1 MTTNTPKQKNM
12 NKSRKDK
19 KREKVMGQII
29 DWMCKDVDW
38 ELKRKLDKLQEY
50 ENKVNP
56 LGLWRVEWKNK

>member
-1 MTTNTPKQKNM
+1 MTKPT
-12 NKSRKDK
+12 K
-19 KREKVMGQII
+19 KEIEKIMGQVI
-29 DWMCKDVDW
+29 DWMYKDVDW